1 MKKTSH
7 STKSTQAP
15 SRKPSLLRRAGWS
28 FLLLF
33 SFASYAQ
40 QLQVVTKSIQKEIIY
55 SAGLKI
61 NLNAKKADIII
72 KGKSTDRISIVVK
85 LIAKHTDRSIAEK
98 ELSYLNYE
106 LKNTSGVIDLSNSYE
121 IPKSAGKLRSQ
132 VNTVYEITIPNKA
145 NLLIINSFGNISIS
159 DFSGELAVKFNFGK
173 LNLTD
178 VSGKL
183 NIESSFGDVYAENLD
198 GSFICKSE
206 KAVVELYNPSGTTL
220 LESKYGSVKLNLFNS
235 LDKLV
240 VNASR
245 STIEVNVRRFEDF
258 RFDLGT
264 TYSQINTPSAYR
276 EFLSNYN
283 NQETLLFDTKSKKPL
298 VQIQNSYSPITV
310 HIDKN
315 LQTHK

>member
-1 MKKTSH
+1 
-7 STKSTQAP
+7 
-15 SRKPSLLRRAGWS
+15 
-28 FLLLF
+28 
-33 SFASYAQ
+33 
-40 QLQVVTKSIQKEIIY
+40 
-55 SAGLKI
+55 
-61 NLNAKKADIII
+61 
-72 KGKSTDRISIVVK
+72 
-85 LIAKHTDRSIAEK
+85 
-98 ELSYLNYE
+98 
-106 LKNTSGVIDLSNSYE
+106 
-121 IPKSAGKLRSQ
+121 
-132 VNTVYEITIPNKA
+132 
-145 NLLIINSFGNISIS
+145 NISVN

-198 GSFICKSE
+198 GSFVCKSE

-245 STIEVNVRRFEDF
+245 SAIEVNVRRFEDF

>member
-1 MKKTSH
+1 MKNTGLF
-7 STKSTQAP
+7 TKHTQP
-15 SRKPSLLRRAGWS
+15 RIRKPSVLRRAGWS
-28 FLLLF
+28 LLLLL
-33 SFASYAQ
+33 SMTTYAQ
-40 QLQVVTKSIQKEIIY
+40 QLQVITKSIQKEIVY
-55 SAGLKI
+55 SIGSKI
-61 NLNAKKADIII
+61 NLNAKKADIVI
-72 KGKSTDRISIVVK
+72 KGKATDKISISVK

-106 LKNTSGVIDLSNSYE
+106 LKNASGAVDLSNTYE
-121 IPKSAGKLRSQ
+121 IPKAAGKLKSQ
-132 VNTVYEITIPNKA
+132 VNTIYEITIPNKA
-145 NLLIINSFGNISIS
+145 NLLIINSFGNISVS

-173 LNLTD
+173 LNLAD

-198 GSFICKSE
+198 GSFVCKSE

-245 STIEVNVRRFEDF
+245 SAIEVNIRRFEDF

-298 VQIQNSYSPITV
+298 VQIQNSYSPITL